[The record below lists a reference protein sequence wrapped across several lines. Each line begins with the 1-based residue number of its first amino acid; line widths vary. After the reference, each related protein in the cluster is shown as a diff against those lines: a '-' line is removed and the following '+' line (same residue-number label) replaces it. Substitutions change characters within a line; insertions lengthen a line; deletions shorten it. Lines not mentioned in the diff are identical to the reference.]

1 MTGMSSSQ
9 KKPGALSF
17 LAEMWGYARPYR
29 TRTTLCALATV
40 VRAGFLLILPLF
52 YQQIF
57 DRVLGPGGNA
67 ELLGRLVGLM
77 AIAFVVIILA
87 DLAMAW
93 LGSDLAARIMGDL
106 RRRMYLHLQGLS
118 ESFYSRVQIGD
129 LMSRFTNDL
138 FSVDWAVSIAVVQ
151 TLFYVLTTVASTAL
165 LFWFQWQLALA
176 TVILLPLTLLG
187 PRIFGNR
194 ALTASSERK
203 VQEAE
208 VAKVLQEDIAGHKLI
223 QAFGL
228 QRLFYDRF
236 QGRLDA
242 LFRAG
247 LRANLTGAFLTK
259 TSDIAV
265 IVVQLLIVSVGA
277 FFALQG
283 DLTSGDLVGFL
294 TVLISVGNSIKMLTQ
309 LVPDL
314 IDGASGLQRV
324 NQLLD
329 EDAGDAAE
337 GNTELSEV
345 RGEIRLDNVTFSYT
359 GTDPI
364 LSDLSLSIEAGQSV
378 ALVGPSG
385 SGKSTVLDLVT
396 RYYDSPE
403 GCITVDGHDVRQVAR
418 NELRRHVG
426 AVFQQ
431 SYLFN
436 TTLRDNIRQGRLEA
450 TDAEVEEA
458 ARAAEIHDYITRL
471 PQGYDTI
478 PGEGGGQMS
487 GGQRQRI
494 ALARA
499 ILRKPAILVL
509 DEATSALDPATE
521 AAVNS
526 TLERLSEGR
535 TTISVTHRLGSATN
549 MDRIFVLDGGR
560 LVEQGEHKELLNL
573 KGLYYE
579 MWQEFGLELTGDALL
594 GETATADDRAP
605 TETTTDVPTVELGEE
620 FADVDRW
627 MQVGADELSQ
637 LIQQFQTEVQAED
650 QEAQRL
656 RNVNQRWARMV
667 GTDRL
672 TGLPNKTSF
681 IEALAPREIQQA
693 SRNDDAVGFVL
704 LSADNLGVINE
715 QHGRNAGDEVI
726 QGLAQFLQ
734 SITLGEEVLGHLDG
748 TNFAL
753 MFYPATLDH
762 AMARAEDL
770 RTAVAA
776 HSIPCSGTLIQITI
790 SAGAYS
796 VDSAS
801 VDDARAGA
809 ENVFSILNE
818 ALYRAKQ
825 AGGDRTEAANE
836 SPTV

>member
-1 MTGMSSSQ
+1 
-9 KKPGALSF
+9 
-17 LAEMWGYARPYR
+17 MWGFARPYR
-29 TRTTLCALATV
+29 ARTALCALATV
-40 VRAGFLLILPLF
+40 VRAGFLLVLPLF

-57 DRVLGPGGNA
+57 DRVLIPGGSVDV
-67 ELLGRLVGLM
+67 LGRLVGFM
-77 AIAFVVIILA
+77 ALAFLVSVVA

-93 LGSDLAARIMGDL
+93 LGADLAARIMGDL

-176 TVILLPLTLLG
+176 TVILLPLTLVG
-187 PRIFGNR
+187 PRIFGSR
-194 ALTASSERK
+194 ALAASGDRK

-208 VAKVLQEDIAGHKLI
+208 VAKVLQEDIAGHRVI

-236 QGRLDA
+236 QGRLDE

-259 TSDIAV
+259 TSDMAV

-277 FFALQG
+277 WLALHG
-283 DLTSGDLVGFL
+283 YLSSGALVGFL

-314 IDGASGLQRV
+314 IDGASGLLRV
-324 NQLLD
+324 DQLLE
-329 EDAGDAAE
+329 EDADDDDGDDV
-337 GNTELSEV
+337 GTV
-345 RGEIRLDNVTFSYT
+345 RGDIRFEGVSFSYT
-359 GTDPI
+359 GQQLN
-364 LSDLSLSIEAGQSV
+364 LSDLTLSIEAGQSV

-385 SGKSTVLDLVT
+385 SGKSTVLDLLT
-396 RYYDSPE
+396 RFYDSSD
-403 GCITVDGHDVRQVAR
+403 GRITLDGRDVRQIPR
-418 NELRRHVG
+418 NVLRRHVG
-426 AVFQQ
+426 AVFQH

-436 TTLRDNIRQGRLEA
+436 TTLRENIRQGRLEA

-458 ARAAEIHDYITRL
+458 AQAAEIHDYITRL

-487 GGQRQRI
+487 GGQRQRM

-499 ILRKPAILVL
+499 ILRDPVILVL

-521 AAVNS
+521 AAVNA
-526 TLERLSEGR
+526 TLERISEGR
-535 TTISVTHRLGSATN
+535 TTITVTHRLGSATS
-549 MDRIFVLDGGR
+549 MDRIFVLDGGH
-560 LVEQGEHKELLNL
+560 LVEQGKHKELLNL
-573 KGLYYE
+573 KGLYYD

-594 GETATADDRAP
+594 GEAVEQEEGPRAEATHDAP
-605 TETTTDVPTVELGEE
+605 VVELGEE
-620 FADVDRW
+620 FADIDRW
-627 MQVGADELSQ
+627 MQVGTDELSQ
-637 LIQQFQTEVQAED
+637 LIQKFQTEVQAEE

-656 RNVNQRWARMV
+656 RDVNQRWARMV

-681 IEALAPREIQQA
+681 IEALVPREIQQA
-693 SRNDDAVGFVL
+693 QGNGDAVGFVL

-726 QGLAQFLQ
+726 HRLAEFLQ

-753 MFYPATLDH
+753 TLYPATVEE
-762 AMARAEDL
+762 AMARAETL
-770 RTAVAA
+770 RSAVAA
-776 HSIPCSGTLIQITI
+776 QTFPCSGIKIRLTL
-790 SAGAYS
+790 SAGVHS
-796 VDSAS
+796 LDSTT
-801 VDDARAGA
+801 VDDPRAGA
-809 ENVFSILNE
+809 ERVFEALNE

-825 AGGDRTEAANE
+825 AGGDRTEVAGGPSTA
-836 SPTV
+836 

>member
-1 MTGMSSSQ
+1 
-9 KKPGALSF
+9 
-17 LAEMWGYARPYR
+17 MWGYARPYR
-29 TRTTLCALATV
+29 SRSALCALATV
-40 VRAGFLLILPLF
+40 IRAGFLLLLPLF

-57 DRVLGPGGNA
+57 DRVLAPDGNVD
-67 ELLGRLVGLM
+67 LLVRLVGLM
-77 AIAFVVIILA
+77 AAAFVVIVAA

-93 LGSDLAARIMGDL
+93 LGADLAARIMGDL

-176 TVILLPLTLLG
+176 TIILLPLTLVGPKVFG
-187 PRIFGNR
+187 PR
-194 ALTASSERK
+194 ALAASSERK

-208 VAKVLQEDIAGHKLI
+208 VAKVLQEDIAGHKVI

-228 QRLFYDRF
+228 QRLFFDRF
-236 QGRLDA
+236 QGRLEL

-247 LRANLTGAFLTK
+247 LRANLSGAFLTK

-277 FFALQG
+277 FFALRG
-283 DLTSGDLVGFL
+283 HLSSGDLVAFL

-314 IDGASGLQRV
+314 LDGASGMQRV

-329 EDAGDAAE
+329 EDLAE
-337 GNTELSEV
+337 GDGGGQQDLTQV
-345 RGEIRLDNVTFSYT
+345 RGDIQLKGVTFSYT
-359 GTDPI
+359 GAEPN
-364 LSDLSLSIEAGQSV
+364 LSDLTLSIEAGQSV

-396 RYYDSPE
+396 RFYDAPE
-403 GCITVDGHDVRQVAR
+403 GSITLDGQDVRRLPRSV
-418 NELRRHVG
+418 LRQHVG

-436 TTLRDNIRQGRLEA
+436 TSLRENIRQGRLDA
-450 TDAEVEEA
+450 TDEEVEEA

-471 PQGYDTI
+471 PQGYDTV
-478 PGEGGGQMS
+478 PGEGGGQLS

-499 ILRKPAILVL
+499 IVRKPAILIL

-521 AAVNS
+521 ASVNA
-526 TLERLSEGR
+526 TLERLSKGR
-535 TTISVTHRLGSATN
+535 TTLSVTHRLGSATS

-560 LVEQGEHKELLNL
+560 LVEQGAHKELLNL
-573 KGLYYE
+573 KGLYYD

-594 GETATADDRAP
+594 GETEERADEESATQITQDAP
-605 TETTTDVPTVELGEE
+605 VELGEE
-620 FADVDRW
+620 FADIDRW
-627 MQVGADELSQ
+627 MQVGTDELSQ
-637 LIQQFQTEVQAED
+637 LIQKFQSEVQVED
-650 QEAQRL
+650 QEAQKL
-656 RNVNQRWARMV
+656 RDVNQRWARMV

-681 IEALAPREIQQA
+681 VEALAPREIQQA
-693 SRNDDAVGFVL
+693 KRSGDPLGFVL

-715 QHGRNAGDEVI
+715 QHGRNAGDDVI
-726 QGLAQFLQ
+726 QSLAEFLQ
-734 SITLGEEVLGHLDG
+734 TITLGEEVLGHLDG

-753 MFYPATLDH
+753 MLYPASLDT
-762 AMARAEDL
+762 AMARAEEL
-770 RTAVAA
+770 RSAV
-776 HSIPCSGTLIQITI
+776 SGHAIACAGTEIQITI
-790 SAGAYS
+790 SAGVHS
-796 VDSAS
+796 LESSDIE
-801 VDDARAGA
+801 DARAAADGA
-809 ENVFSILNE
+809 FGVLNE

-825 AGGDRTEAANE
+825 AGGNRAE
-836 SPTV
+836 PTVPPST